1 MCPGVFLTVELAAH
15 PAVLASI
22 RTAAPAIAKSLE
34 YILISRSCASTKE
47 LACGNG
53 KRACF
58 RRCSMMVPKF
68 SCASVCAALTAA
80 PAGWAGVI
88 RSESLINKHPLP
100 RPATSSSRPGWR
112 GAHTPFNARKTL
124 ALSLP
129 RAQGPESSGRLGGRM
144 RRSANSAKHEWRN
157 ALRLLRPPRFIHSTV
172 TLPARAPEHP
182 CP

>member
-58 RRCSMMVPKF
+58 RRCSMIVPKF
-68 SCASVCAALTAA
+68 SCAF
-80 PAGWAGVI
+80 G
-88 RSESLINKHPLP
+88 
-100 RPATSSSRPGWR
+100 
-112 GAHTPFNARKTL
+112 
-124 ALSLP
+124 
-129 RAQGPESSGRLGGRM
+129 M
-144 RRSANSAKHEWRN
+144 RSADSGAGGMGPSHTKR
-157 ALRLLRPPRFIHSTV
+157 ITDQ
-172 TLPARAPEHP
+172 
-182 CP
+182 